1 MRVNL
6 PVTNHEYPINDGDLI
21 LSVTDT
27 KGRITYVNQTFIEVS
42 GFEREELI
50 GKAHNIVRHPDMPPE
65 GFEDLWKTLQSGK
78 PWTGLVKNRRK
89 NGDFYWV
96 VANATPIRQNGIT
109 TGYLSVRTKPS
120 RQLIENIEPIY
131 RQFLEGKA
139 KNLKIENGD
148 IVRTDLLGRIGSV
161 FQMTFGKRIAL
172 YLSIP
177 GIVLSSVIF
186 AYWSVL
192 QYPES
197 AFWSG
202 NLIVLFSAA
211 GITALCTAWYLIRNE
226 TLKPLHD
233 SVEMANSLASGDLRI
248 KISNRYI
255 GDFGQ
260 LIKALGQLAINL
272 RTTVSDVQNSASVVF
287 RASSEIADGN
297 LDLSRR
303 TEEQAASLEETAS
316 SMEELTSTVSQNA
329 ENSVQASQLSSE
341 AAEIVSKGGQMMGDV
356 KTTMSSINE
365 SSQKIGS
372 IIGVID
378 SIAFQTNILALNAAV
393 EAARAGEQGKG
404 FAVVANEV
412 RNLAQKS
419 ATAAKEIKSLIDD
432 STIKVQAG
440 ANLVNETGCIMD
452 KIVTSIQKVAEIMSE
467 ISSASREQSS
477 GIEQVNQAVMQLD
490 NVTQQ
495 NAALVEEAAASAE
508 SLETQAKDLLGAI
521 SIFKIGREQSMTGSA
536 STKSSWP
543 KLTSSERSYPKPIS
557 KKVVNSRVS
566 DW

>member
-96 VANATPIRQNGIT
+96 VANATPIRQNGII

-161 FQMTFGKRIAL
+161 FQMTFGKRIAF

-197 AFWSG
+197 TFWSG

-211 GITALCTAWYLIRNE
+211 GIAALCTAWYLIRNE

-233 SVEMANSLASGDLRI
+233 SVEMANSLASRFAYQI
-248 KISNRYI
+248 INRYI

-260 LIKALGQLAINL
+260 LIKARATGYQSQNYI
-272 RTTVSDVQNSASVVF
+272 DVQNSASVVF

-329 ENSVQASQLSSE
+329 ENSVQASRLSSE
-341 AAEIVSKGGQMMGDV
+341 ATEIVSKGGQMMGDV

-365 SSQKIGS
+365 AHRKQ
-372 IIGVID
+372 
-378 SIAFQTNILALNAAV
+378 
-393 EAARAGEQGKG
+393 
-404 FAVVANEV
+404 
-412 RNLAQKS
+412 
-419 ATAAKEIKSLIDD
+419 
-432 STIKVQAG
+432 
-440 ANLVNETGCIMD
+440 
-452 KIVTSIQKVAEIMSE
+452 
-467 ISSASREQSS
+467 
-477 GIEQVNQAVMQLD
+477 
-490 NVTQQ
+490 
-495 NAALVEEAAASAE
+495 AALLAS
-508 SLETQAKDLLGAI
+508 
-521 SIFKIGREQSMTGSA
+521 
-536 STKSSWP
+536 
-543 KLTSSERSYPKPIS
+543 
-557 KKVVNSRVS
+557 
-566 DW
+566 